1 MSVFGYQSNVTT
13 AVADER
19 ESILLHIEE
28 NQIVDEIYHTPGRND
43 YVVTKENLV
52 ISADIRIKFSDGVT
66 ELFGTPKISLPVP
79 KHNVTS
85 YPGMVFSTKGTPY
98 FYQISSQGHLYIWGE
113 ITPTNEEIALS
124 FMPYIADY
132 PIRYIDLP

>member
-1 MSVFGYQSNVTT
+1 MSVFGYQSNV
-13 AVADER
+13 AKAAAGEG
-19 ESILLHIEE
+19 ESTLLNIEE
-28 NQIVDEIYHTPGRND
+28 NQVVGEIYFIPGRNE
-43 YVVTKENLV
+43 YVVTKDNLV
-52 ISADIRIKFSDGVT
+52 ISADIRFKFSDGVK

-85 YPGMVFSTKGTPY
+85 YPGMVFSTKGIPY
-98 FYQISSQGHLYIWGE
+98 FYQINSQGHLFIWGE